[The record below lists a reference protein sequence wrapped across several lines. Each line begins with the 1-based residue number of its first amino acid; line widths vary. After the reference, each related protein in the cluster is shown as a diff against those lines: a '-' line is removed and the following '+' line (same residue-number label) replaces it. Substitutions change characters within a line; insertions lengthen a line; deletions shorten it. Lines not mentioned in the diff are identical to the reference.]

1 MQKTSHC
8 PFLTQF
14 ILLGPASPPHLSL
27 EVAGHGHDS
36 PTEVLSGEEVTILC
50 ETAGGSPDTVL
61 SLYKNGSPLGS
72 PTTGQVNTFTMV
84 VEPQDNT
91 AVITCSAGNEAMKEP
106 VESSL
111 VMSVICEYIVGIVD
125 SSYYSCY

>member
-1 MQKTSHC
+1 MN
-8 PFLTQF
+8 

-27 EVAGHGHDS
+27 EVAGHGDDS
-36 PTEVLSGEEVTILC
+36 LTEEVLSGEEVTILC
-50 ETAGGSPDTVL
+50 EAGGGNPDPVL

-72 PTTGQVNTFTMV
+72 PTTGQVNSFTMV

-91 AVITCSAGNEAMKEP
+91 AVITCSAENAAMKDP

-111 VMSVICEYIVGIVD
+111 VMNVVCE
-125 SSYYSCY
+125 

>member
-1 MQKTSHC
+1 M
-8 PFLTQF
+8 TQF
-14 ILLGPASPPHLSL
+14 ILLGPASRPHLSL
-27 EVAGHGHDS
+27 KVAGHDHDF
-36 PTEVLSGEEVTILC
+36 PTEVLSGEELTILC
-50 ETAGGSPDTVL
+50 ETAGGNPDTVL

-91 AVITCSAGNEAMKEP
+91 AIITCSAGNEAMEEP

-111 VMSVICEYIVGIVD
+111 VMSVICEYLKKIATIIVK
-125 SSYYSCY
+125 